1 MKQRQLHIGV
11 KKTEKL
17 DYKCNVRKAAG
28 IIIPQI
34 SIMLFSKQRKLSKI
48 INRIVN
54 IIKDFKSA
62 VRPNRTY
69 KRNPNSSRHSIYYRH
84 NNMFCLS

>member
-1 MKQRQLHIGV
+1 MNICV

-17 DYKCNVRKAAG
+17 EYKCNFRKAAG

-34 SIMLFSKQRKLSKI
+34 PVMLYSKQNKLSKI
-48 INRIVN
+48 IDNIVN

-62 VRPNRTY
+62 IRPNRAY

-84 NNMFCLS
+84 NNMLRLS